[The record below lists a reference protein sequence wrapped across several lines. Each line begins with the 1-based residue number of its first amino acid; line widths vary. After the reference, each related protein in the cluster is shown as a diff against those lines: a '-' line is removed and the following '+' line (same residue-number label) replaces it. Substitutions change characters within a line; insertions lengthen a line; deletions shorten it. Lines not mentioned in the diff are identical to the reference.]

1 MFFMFRL
8 LITALRHSSFFL
20 SLKTKNLILLH
31 EEGWFS
37 VLDDITRFSDVLCDQ
52 SLTRTSQ
59 EQMNG
64 LVMPSF
70 TWFGRL
76 SGGYL

>member
-1 MFFMFRL
+1 MFIL

-37 VLDDITRFSDVLCDQ
+37 VLDNMAGFSDVLCDQ

-70 TWFGRL
+70 T
-76 SGGYL
+76 

>member
-1 MFFMFRL
+1 MFFMFIL

-37 VLDDITRFSDVLCDQ
+37 VLDDMARFSDVLFDQ

-70 TWFGRL
+70 T
-76 SGGYL
+76 